1 MHVLVAALHR
11 PTKPTGV
18 CRHAVNLAHAL
29 VDQPEV
35 SKVSIVV
42 GSWQS
47 HYFVADL
54 NLNTQR
60 VHLIAIDLKYSA
72 ISRNLW
78 FLWGLPKLANSVG
91 ADMVHLSFP
100 LPFVRSLFPCPIV
113 ATVHDLYPY
122 EKPENFGYPGVIFNQ
137 LFLSQ
142 CIRNSSGLTCVSKT
156 TLTSLESY
164 FPLASQF
171 KPTTYIYNCVDLP
184 SIEPQAPQQ
193 LTSSPTPSFL
203 LAVAQHRK
211 NKNLDLLIRAYAS
224 LRQTGHLA
232 ETNLILVGSSG
243 PETENILELIKV
255 SDLKGK
261 VLLLSSI
268 QDTELVWLYKNCKL
282 LVIPSSTEGFCL
294 PLAEGTACGCQV
306 VCSDIPIFREL
317 GFSQCVYFS
326 LQGEIVK
333 NLKTAIRTAL
343 ESHQSAE
350 AVTPAENRFSKA
362 HVGKQYAK
370 FYSEL
375 TKCQR

>member
-29 VDQPEV
+29 VDQPKV

-47 HYFVADL
+47 AYFVADL
-54 NLNTQR
+54 NLDTQR
-60 VHLIAIDLKYSA
+60 VQLIAIDLKHSA

-78 FLWGLPKLANSVG
+78 FLLGLPKLANSVG

-100 LPFVRSLFPCPIV
+100 LPFVRSLFPCPVV
-113 ATVHDLYPY
+113 ATIHDLYPY
-122 EKPENFGYPGVIFNQ
+122 EKPENFGYPGVVFNQ

-156 TLTSLESY
+156 TLDSLDNY
-164 FPLASQF
+164 FPSASQV
-171 KPTTYIYNCVDLP
+171 KPTTHIYNCVDF
-184 SIEPQAPQQ
+184 SSVEPQVPQQ
-193 LTSSPTPSFL
+193 LASLPAPFL

-211 NKNLDLLIRAYAS
+211 NKNLDLLIKAYAS

-243 PETENILELIKV
+243 PETENMLEIIKV
-255 SDLKGK
+255 SGLNEK

-317 GFSQCVYFS
+317 GFSHCIYFS
-326 LQGEIVK
+326 LQGEISK
-333 NLKTAIRTAL
+333 NLEMAICTAL
-343 ESHQSAE
+343 ENGQSAE
-350 AVTPAENRFSKA
+350 APTPAENRFSKA
-362 HVGKQYAK
+362 HTGKQYIA